1 MVIFMKTRMK
11 IWLLAMCIALAPA
24 MSTTAIAV
32 ENKAQES
39 VLTSITNRVK
49 DYLSNL
55 SVPGV
60 AKDLTTSYVI
70 MMLTIVAHEMA
81 HAIAAKLLYGVPSD
95 VCVGMS
101 KKIEIPRGTDDTST
115 LSFVGFAPMG
125 QSKARWNKDT
135 KRTPIKDAIRSIA
148 GPLVGA
154 LANYLALK
162 LLISNTDKNSYFLS
176 KLMSIGGIVGHAA
189 QLIPYSVPVY
199 GTGSDGSHAWK
210 AIMQYLKEN
219 HTNAPAAT

>member
-1 MVIFMKTRMK
+1 MKMCIR
-11 IWLLAMCIALAPA
+11 IWLLSMVIALGPA

-60 AKDLTTSYVI
+60 AKDLGASYVI
-70 MMLTIVAHEMA
+70 MMGTIVAHELS
-81 HAIAAKLLYGVPSD
+81 HALFVKLLYGVPSD
-95 VCVGMS
+95 TCIGMS
-101 KKIEIPRGTDDTST
+101 KPIKIPRGTLT
-115 LSFVGFAPMG
+115 FAGFNPMG
-125 QSKARWNKDT
+125 QSEARWNGSV
-135 KRTPIKDAIRSIA
+135 KRTPIKDAIISVA
-148 GPLVGA
+148 GPLIGA

-162 LLISNTDKNSYFLS
+162 LLTSNTDKNSYFLS

-199 GTGSDGSHAWK
+199 GTGSDGSHALD
-210 AIMQYLKEN
+210 AIRQWGKPNYNPPDL
-219 HTNAPAAT
+219 